1 VNARRPLDAGLIFY
15 YYDQQRGFLGP
26 HGKHTLEKPEGG
38 THMPLRQIYLDHS
51 ATTPLDQGVLE
62 AMMPYLQ
69 EHFGNP
75 NSIHAWGRR
84 ARQAV
89 EEARAS
95 VAALLGAQDREL
107 FFTGGGSEA
116 DNLAIKG
123 AALARRETGRHLITS
138 AIEHHA
144 VLDVFSWLG
153 KQGFDVTVLPV
164 DDTGRVRKGDLE
176 KALRQDTV
184 LVSLMFANN
193 EIGTIQPVA
202 ELGELCRQRG
212 VLFHTDA
219 VQVAGHLP
227 VDLSHLPVDLL
238 TVSAHKMYGPKGVG
252 ALFVRQGVRLEPLV
266 HGGGQEHGL
275 RSGTENVAGIVGF
288 GAAARLA
295 QQRLAAG
302 EHLKEME
309 LRDGLLEGLLAVD
322 DVILTGHRTER
333 LPFHAS
339 VCVRFV
345 EGEAL
350 LLRLDAAG
358 IGASSGSACTS
369 GSLEPSHVLLALGLD
384 HATAHGSLRLTLG
397 KNFSREDVDY
407 TVASFREIVDL
418 LRAMSPFG
426 RNK

>member
-1 VNARRPLDAGLIFY
+1 MPVRP
-15 YYDQQRGFLGP
+15 
-26 HGKHTLEKPEGG
+26 
-38 THMPLRQIYLDHS
+38 IYLDHS
-51 ATTPLDQGVLE
+51 ATTPLDGVVLE
-62 AMMPYLQ
+62 AMMPYLR
-69 EHFGNP
+69 ENFGNP

-89 EEARAS
+89 EEARGAVAS
-95 VAALLGAQDREL
+95 LVGAKDREV

-123 AALARRETGRHLITS
+123 TALARQQKGRHLITS

-153 KQGFDVTVLPV
+153 KQGFDVTVLSV
-164 DDTGRVRKGDLE
+164 DETGRVSPKDLE
-176 KALRQDTV
+176 RALRPDTT
-184 LVSLMFANN
+184 LVSIMFANN
-193 EIGTIQPVA
+193 EIGTLQPVA
-202 ELGELCRQRG
+202 ELGELCRQRD

-219 VQVAGHLP
+219 VQVVGHLP
-227 VDLSHLPVDLL
+227 LDLATLPVDLL
-238 TVSAHKMYGPKGVG
+238 TMSAHKMYGPKGVG
-252 ALFVRQGVRLEPLV
+252 ALFVRRGVRIDPLV
-266 HGGGQEHGL
+266 HGGGQERGL

-295 QQRLAAG
+295 RERLAAG
-302 EHLKEME
+302 EHLKETE
-309 LRDGLLEGLLAVD
+309 LRDHLLEGLLEVD
-322 DVILTGHRTER
+322 DVLLTGHRTDR

-339 VCVRFV
+339 VCVRFI

-369 GSLEPSHVLLALGLD
+369 GSLDPSHVLLALGLD
-384 HATAHGSLRLTLG
+384 HATAHGSLRLSLG
-397 KNFSREDVDY
+397 KDTSREDVDR
-407 TVASFREIVDL
+407 TRAAFREIVEV